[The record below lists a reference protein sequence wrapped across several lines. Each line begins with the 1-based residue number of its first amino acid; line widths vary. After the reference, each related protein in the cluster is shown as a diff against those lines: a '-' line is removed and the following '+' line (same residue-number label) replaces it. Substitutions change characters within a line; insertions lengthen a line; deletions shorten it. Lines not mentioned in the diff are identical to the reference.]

1 MIESCTGIVQT
12 RRYFHNCLIFL
23 NNRDDHSCL
32 YIFLP
37 QLNFRIFHLLFLR
50 TRREIWVTNLAC
62 KSFYM
67 FAFVINRIVILHYF
81 LQSYILLVPKAS
93 YSTSLL
99 ELQSNGRV
107 SQFLENCGKDHFYID
122 PTRGRQCRED
132 VFSLTIRF
140 NGEPLKCSCN
150 VLGSRSTACDEFG
163 GQCLCRTNVVG
174 RKCDR
179 CKLGH
184 SGFPRCR
191 RK

>member
-1 MIESCTGIVQT
+1 VETLDHRLVFPRHFSFSQT
-12 RRYFHNCLIFL
+12 SSRVSGARQKHGKLFVFL
-23 NNRDDHSCL
+23 NCFVV
-32 YIFLP
+32 FL
-37 QLNFRIFHLLFLR
+37 
-50 TRREIWVTNLAC
+50 
-62 KSFYM
+62 
-67 FAFVINRIVILHYF
+67 

-107 SQFLENCGKDHFYID
+107 NEFLQNCGKDHFYID

-132 VFSLTIRF
+132 VFSLTIHF
-140 NGEPLKCSCN
+140 NGEPLKCNCN
-150 VLGSRSTACDEFG
+150 VQGSRSTACDEFG

-179 CKLGH
+179 CKFGH

-191 RK
+191 RKWFPMAQILAFLK

>member
-1 MIESCTGIVQT
+1 MVLLQDIQT
-12 RRYFHNCLIFL
+12 RRLSHTPCLHVIL
-23 NNRDDHSCL
+23 DVHLCL
-32 YIFLP
+32 CNKY
-37 QLNFRIFHLLFLR
+37 
-50 TRREIWVTNLAC
+50 C
-62 KSFYM
+62 CS
-67 FAFVINRIVILHYF
+67 FAFF
-81 LQSYILLVPKAS
+81 LQSYILLVPKSS

-107 SQFLENCGKDHFYID
+107 NQFLQNCGKDHFYID
-122 PTRGRQCRED
+122 PTRGRHCRED

-140 NGEPLKCSCN
+140 NGEPLKCRCN
-150 VLGSRSTACDEFG
+150 VLGSRSAACDEFG

-191 RK
+191 HKYYLTAH

>member
-1 MIESCTGIVQT
+1 MFKIFRRIIVIAESVP
-12 RRYFHNCLIFL
+12 L
-23 NNRDDHSCL
+23 N
-32 YIFLP
+32 
-37 QLNFRIFHLLFLR
+37 LLLDIR
-50 TRREIWVTNLAC
+50 TRNLSHAHC
-62 KSFYM
+62 LHVIYYTCATLVMPCNKFYFP
-67 FAFVINRIVILHYF
+67 FAFS

-99 ELQSNGRV
+99 ELESSGRV
-107 SQFLENCGKDHFYID
+107 NQFLQNCGKDHFYLD
-122 PTRGRQCRED
+122 TTRGRQCRED

-150 VLGSRSTACDEFG
+150 VLGSRSGACDEFG
-163 GQCLCRTNVVG
+163 GQCLCRTDVVG